1 MKIGITIEDL
11 SPHRGGAE
19 VYTLW
24 LVRRLAAAGHDVT
37 VLAEKCGYPDVKS
50 APVPVSGI
58 GRAWRAL
65 SFARNA
71 CRLLGQ
77 GGYDVTLDMGRSY
90 GGSLHQTHNGCYP
103 AARAANLRAEP
114 DALVRALRAAGLALS
129 PKEWAYAFIERERV
143 RRGAHIIALSRFV
156 AEDWRRYYGIGAERL
171 HIIYNGVDGSRFRPG
186 PPKSAGAPLTILCV
200 AQNFRRKGVFHLLKA
215 AQRLARTAPGN
226 FRVQIVGLGYASGA
240 RYEQLAASLGVRD
253 RVEFIGETDDIAAV
267 YAGADVFCLPT
278 FYDPCPLVLFEA
290 LAAGLPVVTT
300 RFNGAA
306 ELVTPGQE
314 GFIIEDPRDDA
325 ALAGALEKLFDPAER
340 SRMSAAARALA
351 ERCTS
356 ERNFKEVCG
365 VLEATRNQCAAKNC
379 SDGLLS

>member
-1 MKIGITIEDL
+1 MKIGITIENL

-24 LVRRLAAAGHDVT
+24 LARRLAAAGHDVT
-37 VLAEKCGYPDVKS
+37 VLAEKCGYPDVKFL
-50 APVPVSGI
+50 PVPVGGV

-71 CRLLGQ
+71 CRMLAQ

-90 GGSLHQTHNGCYP
+90 GGILHQTHNGCYP

-114 DALVRALRAAGLALS
+114 NPLVRALRAAGLALS

-143 RRGAHIIALSRFV
+143 RRGAHIIALSQFV
-156 AEDWRRYYGIGAERL
+156 AEDWRRFYAVPPERL
-171 HIIYNGVDGSRFRPG
+171 HTIYNGVDVSRFRPG
-186 PPKSAGAPLTILCV
+186 SPKDPAVPLTILCV
-200 AQNFRRKGVFHLLKA
+200 AQNFRRKGVFYLLKA
-215 AQRLARTAPGN
+215 AQRLAQRAPGN

-240 RYEQLAASLGVRD
+240 RYEALAASLGVRD

-290 LAAGLPVVTT
+290 LGAGLPVVTT

-306 ELVTPGQE
+306 ELVAPGRE
-314 GFIIEDPRDDA
+314 GFIIEDPRDVA
-325 ALAGALEKLFDPAER
+325 ALADALAKLFDAAER
-340 SRMSAAARALA
+340 ARMSAAARVLA

-356 ERNFKEVCG
+356 ERNFEEVCALLKTCCAG
-365 VLEATRNQCAAKNC
+365 PTR
-379 SDGLLS
+379 D

>member
-1 MKIGITIEDL
+1 MKIGITIENL

-24 LVRRLAAAGHDVT
+24 LARRLAAAGHDVT
-37 VLAEKCGYPDVKS
+37 VLAEKCGYPDVKFL
-50 APVPVSGI
+50 PVPVGGV

-71 CRLLGQ
+71 CRLLER

-90 GGSLHQTHNGCYP
+90 GGRLHQTHNGCHP

-114 DALVRALRAAGLALS
+114 NPLVRALRAAALALS

-156 AEDWRRYYGIGAERL
+156 AEDWRRFYGVTAARL
-171 HIIYNGVDGSRFRPG
+171 HTIYNGVDVSRFRPG
-186 PPKSAGAPLTILCV
+186 PPSNPQAPLTILCV
-200 AQNFRRKGVFHLLKA
+200 AQNFRRKGVFHLLQA
-215 AQRLARTAPGN
+215 AQRLARTAPGS
-226 FRVQIVGLGYASGA
+226 FRVRIVGLGYASGP
-240 RYEQLAASLGVRD
+240 RYEALAASLGVGD

-267 YAGADVFCLPT
+267 YAAADVFCLPT
-278 FYDPCPLVLFEA
+278 FYDPCPLVLRGA
-290 LAAGLPVVTT
+290 LAAGRPVVTT

-306 ELVTPGQE
+306 ELLTPGRE
-314 GFIIEDPRDDA
+314 GFVVEDPRDVP
-325 ALAGALEKLFDPAER
+325 ALADALARLFDPALR
-340 SRMSAAARALA
+340 ARMSAAARALA

-356 ERNFKEVCG
+356 ERNFEEVCA
-365 VLEATRNQCAAKNC
+365 VLKSCCAGPPPA
-379 SDGLLS
+379 